1 MHTTTK
7 KLTFAAI
14 MAALTFI
21 ATRFTQFPIGALG
34 YVHAGDAVVLLCA
47 FIPGGGYGVAAAGIG
62 SMLAD
67 LTSGYAIY
75 ALPTL
80 IIKALMCLCVLGIA
94 DKEKPLSWRTVL
106 GMVLGCI
113 VMMLGYFV
121 FDYFFMG
128 YRELAVLQMIFAS
141 WTQALFGCIAA
152 YLLLIALVKAKALK
166 YFK

>member
-1 MHTTTK
+1 MHVSTK

-34 YVHAGDAVVLLCA
+34 YVHAGDALVLLCA
-47 FIPGGGYGVAAAGIG
+47 FVPGGGYGVAAAGIG

-80 IIKALMCLCVLGIA
+80 IIKALMCLSVVCLA
-94 DKEKPLSWRTVL
+94 SKQKPLGWRTLL
-106 GMVLGCI
+106 GMALGCI

-128 YRELAVLQMIFAS
+128 YRELAVVQMIFAS
-141 WTQALFGCIAA
+141 WTQALFGGVAA
-152 YLLLIALVKAKALK
+152 YLLLIALVKSKALK
-166 YFK
+166 YFS